1 MIIMV
6 LTGIDQ
12 YHTSQSNY
20 LDSLTEM
27 YGDSKDS
34 RVLIDNAVDGAI
46 KVLDALY
53 LRDLIADLRPKK
65 ILEIGSFLGFSTK
78 WILDCSDTDTQVTS
92 LDPGVRHR
100 IFDNVDEHV
109 KKFCAAYSA
118 RHKII
123 KAYLSEKDMYM
134 FLHDYLKFEPKW
146 EAIEAVKF
154 LDSIEVID
162 APFDEFDFAFID
174 GDHSFS
180 ATVKNTYLVSK
191 MMPNGG
197 VIVVHDAI
205 SCPEVRPALEHLT
218 EISGGGLELMPIAG
232 SGFHAA
238 ADRNWDKYG
247 HDQLSTMKQSFC
259 DGLGVIEVKDA
270 NALSDRKVDEV
281 LK

>member
-1 MIIMV
+1 MV

-12 YHTSQSNY
+12 YHTSQSDY
-20 LDSLTEM
+20 LDSLTGM

-34 RVLIDNAVDGAI
+34 RMLIDNAVDGSI
-46 KVLDALY
+46 KLLDALY
-53 LRDLIADLRPKK
+53 IRDLIADLQPRKV
-65 ILEIGSFLGFSTK
+65 LEIGSFLGFSTK
-78 WILDCSDTDTQVTS
+78 WILDCSDSDTQVTS

-109 KKFCAAYSA
+109 KQFCAAHSG

-146 EAIEAVKF
+146 EAIDAVKF
-154 LDSIEVID
+154 LDSIEVVD

-205 SCPEVRPALEHLT
+205 SCPDVRPALERLT
-218 EISGGGLELMPIAG
+218 EISRGGLELISIAG
-232 SGFHAA
+232 SSFHAA
-238 ADRNWDKYG
+238 ADRNWSRYG
-247 HDQLSTMKQSFC
+247 HDKRSVMKQSFC
-259 DGLGVIEVKDA
+259 DGLGVIEVK
-270 NALSDRKVDEV
+270 NSGVLSDNDVSELLNSV
-281 LK
+281 